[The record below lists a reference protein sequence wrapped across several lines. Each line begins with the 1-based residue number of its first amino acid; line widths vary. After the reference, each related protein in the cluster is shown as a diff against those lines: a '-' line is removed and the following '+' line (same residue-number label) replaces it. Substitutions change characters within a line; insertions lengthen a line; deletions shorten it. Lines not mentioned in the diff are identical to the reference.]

1 MTESIEIT
9 RNLIRAGDTA
19 SCKLVLNGIF
29 ILREHFEAQTVV
41 QIHWRAAERG
51 GPVRRGGE
59 PGLIRDDAG
68 RAGWGRF
75 PVRGVRGGK
84 LKNWKY
90 EKLSPQ
96 LPAL

>member
-1 MTESIEIT
+1 MGA
-9 RNLIRAGDTA
+9 NLGMI
-19 SCKLVLNGIF
+19 
-29 ILREHFEAQTVV
+29 
-41 QIHWRAAERG
+41 W
-51 GPVRRGGE
+51 
-59 PGLIRDDAG
+59 DDAG